1 MHVQQ
6 LLSLKGKVILVTG
19 AAGKFGRSIAAGL
32 AEAGGTLILASR
44 NQAACQTV
52 AAELAAEGYSAC
64 ALRLDQADPASVL
77 ALKTEIGARF
87 GRLDV
92 FVNNAYALTM
102 LGFDDPLEAWTQSMA
117 VNATG
122 MFNLTRE
129 MIRLMEQGGGG
140 SVIHIG
146 SMKGAF
152 SPSFALYE
160 GTTMDAS
167 PDYSFHKG
175 GLVAFTKYLARR
187 FGPKNIR
194 VNCISPGGLAANQ
207 PEPFYSRYCQAVPLG
222 RMATGDDIKGL
233 VVLLASDASA
243 YLTGVDIL
251 MDGGLHC

>member
-1 MHVQQ
+1 MHVQE
-6 LLSLKGKVILVTG
+6 LLSLKGKIILVTG
-19 AAGKFGRSIAAGL
+19 GAGKFGRHIATAL
-32 AEAGGTLILASR
+32 AEAGGTVILASR
-44 NQAACQTV
+44 TLKACKAV
-52 AAELAAEGYSAC
+52 ADTLIAEGHTAC
-64 ALRLDQADPASVL
+64 AMPLDQADPQSVS
-77 ALKTEIGARF
+77 ALKAAIAERF

-102 LGFDDPLEAWTQSMA
+102 LGYDDPLEAWEKSMA

-146 SMKGAF
+146 SMKGSF
-152 SPSFALYE
+152 SPSFDLYE

-187 FGPKNIR
+187 FGPKHIR

-207 PEPFYSRYCQAVPLG
+207 PEPFTSRYCKAVPLG
-222 RMATGDDIKGL
+222 RMANDDDIKGL

>member
-1 MHVQQ
+1 MHVQK
-6 LLSLKGKVILVTG
+6 LLSLTGKIVLVTG
-19 AAGKFGRSIAAGL
+19 GAGKFGRSIAFGL
-32 AEAGGTLILASR
+32 AEAGGTVILASR
-44 NQAACQTV
+44 KVESCQAV
-52 AAELAAEGYSAC
+52 ADELAAQGHRAC
-64 ALRLDQADPASVL
+64 AMRLDQADPESVL
-77 ALKTEIGARF
+77 ALKAAIAERF

-102 LGFDDPLEAWTQSMA
+102 LGYDDPLETWERSMA

-129 MIRLMEQGGGG
+129 MIRLMEAGGGG

-146 SMKGAF
+146 SMKGSF
-152 SPSFALYE
+152 SPSFDLYE

-187 FGPKNIR
+187 FGPKHIR

-207 PEPFYSRYCQAVPLG
+207 PEPFYSRYCKAVPLG
-222 RMATGDDIKGL
+222 RMANDDDIKGL

>member
-1 MHVQQ
+1 MHVQK
-6 LLSLKGKVILVTG
+6 LLNLTGKIILVTG
-19 AAGKFGRSIAAGL
+19 GAGKFGSSIATGL
-32 AEAGGTLILASR
+32 AEAGGTVILASR
-44 NQAACQTV
+44 NVEACQAVADQLV
-52 AAELAAEGYSAC
+52 AAGHTAHAMQ
-64 ALRLDQADPASVL
+64 LDQADPQSVL
-77 ALKTEIGARF
+77 ALKAEITAQF
-87 GRLDV
+87 GLLDV

-102 LGFDDPLEAWTQSMA
+102 LGYDDPLEDWEQSMA

-129 MIRLMEQGGGG
+129 MIQLMETAGGG

-146 SMKGAF
+146 SMKGSF
-152 SPSFALYE
+152 SPSFDLYA

-187 FGPKNIR
+187 LGPKNIR
-194 VNCISPGGLAANQ
+194 VNCISPGGLAGNQ
-207 PEPFYSRYCQAVPLG
+207 PEPFYTRYCNAVPLG
-222 RMATGDDIKGL
+222 RMANDDDIKGL
-233 VVLLASDASA
+233 AVLLASDASA

>member
-1 MHVQQ
+1 MHVQK
-6 LLSLKGKVILVTG
+6 LLSLTGKIILVTG
-19 AAGKFGRSIAAGL
+19 GAGKFGRSIATGL
-32 AEAGGTLILASR
+32 AEAGGTVILASR
-44 NQAACQTV
+44 NLAACHAV
-52 AAELAAEGYSAC
+52 AEELVAEGHRAC
-64 ALRLDQADPASVL
+64 AMQLDQADARSVL
-77 ALKTEIGARF
+77 ALKAAIAERF

-102 LGFDDPLEAWTQSMA
+102 LGYDDPLEAWEKSMV

-140 SVIHIG
+140 SIIHIG
-146 SMKGAF
+146 SMKGSF
-152 SPSFALYE
+152 SPSFDFYE
-160 GTTMDAS
+160 GTTMDAA

-187 FGPKNIR
+187 FGPKHIR
-194 VNCISPGGLAANQ
+194 VNCISPGGLAGKQ
-207 PEPFYSRYCQAVPLG
+207 PEPFYSRYCKAVPLG
-222 RMATGDDIKGL
+222 RMANDDDIKGL